1 MAPRNLSP
9 KVKKS
14 AAKILSLARKSRGSM
29 QMNQMNFVR
38 TSKFIKKESARISK
52 PKIDKRK
59 LKKLLNT
66 DFSSIAGNAGGGGG
80 IGGLLG
86 LGGGGG
92 GGRGRGGRRG
102 GKPPSRRA
110 QQRYRRRFGN
120 RAGNRRFGRLPQFG
134 RGAGGVRG
142 GFGVRGGLLG
152 AAFAGLEYGGRVS
165 EGQTQ
170 TQAITGTAASTA
182 GGIAGAYAGGKAGAL
197 AGGAIGAF
205 FGGVGAVPGAAI
217 GGVLGSLIG
226 GFGGSMLAGGA
237 ADKVTGADK
246 LIGKDGKKEQEELKE
261 KTKIDP
267 LEVTLDKFDSV
278 VERFSK
284 AILSLNLA
292 GEEEEKSD
300 EEIAVE
306 RYGEDVVEAF
316 KRTQDTARRNE
327 EKARKKEEEKQKAIT
342 DIKKGPFGDI
352 LAETM
357 FPGEKEDATAKTL
370 NALGVPQEYQG
381 ITAMM
386 IESLVGGIAM
396 SRGRGVPAR
405 PIRPLTKPTSIKIGD
420 RVGPDIFPVKPPV
433 STSSVKPTTQVTG
446 PLSKPKPR
454 VLSEAM
460 NSAGNTRAKLGEFN
474 DVGRAQLDAMRDM
487 LGGSLGKGYKKP
499 QVEPIQ
505 EMIKRALKSN
515 IKPEFNPSSLTEPLT
530 NFMPKGGTQ
539 LKLDIPKISTD
550 KNPFKP
556 SRTIEKNYGDQ
567 SSAVGIDQSLDS
579 GIKQS
584 SAGINQYTTYNGPNN
599 TIALIQGGGNS
610 LPQPPSP
617 PTMMASASLPPLPS
631 PSAREIADKFQE
643 RILLNTLA
651 AT

>member
-38 TSKFIKKESARISK
+38 TSKFIKKESARINK

-66 DFSSIAGNAGGGGG
+66 DFASIAGNAGGGG

-86 LGGGGG
+86 LGGFGGG
-92 GGRGRGGRRG
+92 GGGRGGRRG

-134 RGAGGVRG
+134 RGAKGIRG
-142 GFGVRGGLLG
+142 GFGPRGGLLG

-197 AGGAIGAF
+197 AGASIGAF

-246 LIGKDGKKEQEELKE
+246 LIGADGKKEQEELKE

-278 VERFSK
+278 VARFSK
-284 AILSLNLA
+284 AILNLNLT
-292 GEEEEKSD
+292 GEKSD
-300 EEIAVE
+300 EDLAIE
-306 RYGEDVVEAF
+306 RYGEDIVDAF
-316 KRTQDTARRNE
+316 KRTQETARN
-327 EKARKKEEEKQKAIT
+327 KEEEKQKAIA
-342 DIKKGPFGDI
+342 DIKEGPFGDI
-352 LAETM
+352 LADTM
-357 FPGEKEDATAKTL
+357 FPEEKEDATAKML

-381 ITAMM
+381 ITQMM

-405 PIRPLTKPTSIKIGD
+405 PIRPVRPLTKPTSIKIGD
-420 RVGPDIFPVKPPV
+420 RVGPDIFPVNPPAPA
-433 STSSVKPTTQVTG
+433 SSVRPTTPVTG
-446 PLSKPKPR
+446 PLRRPKP
-454 VLSEAM
+454 LSEAM
-460 NSAGNTRAKLGEFN
+460 NSSRNLRSQLREHN
-474 DVGRAQLDAMRDM
+474 DVGRAQSDAMIDM
-487 LGGSLGKGYKKP
+487 LRGSFGKGYKKP
-499 QVEPIQ
+499 QVESIH
-505 EMIKRALKSN
+505 EMIKRSLKSN
-515 IKPEFNPSSLTEPLT
+515 IKPEFNPSSLTEPIT

-556 SRTIEKNYGDQ
+556 ARTIEKNYGDQ

-584 SAGINQYTTYNGPNN
+584 SEGINQYTTYNGPNN
-599 TIALIQGGGNS
+599 TIAIIQGGGKS